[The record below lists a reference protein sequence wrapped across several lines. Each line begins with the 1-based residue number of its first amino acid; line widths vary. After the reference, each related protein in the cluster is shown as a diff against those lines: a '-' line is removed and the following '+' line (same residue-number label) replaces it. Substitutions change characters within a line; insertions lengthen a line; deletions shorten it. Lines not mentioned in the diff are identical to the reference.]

1 MKIMF
6 DTNIILDVLL
16 NRTPYADTAIDLFS
30 AAEDKI
36 IQGYLCA
43 TTITT
48 IDYLITRVNDK
59 HFSKKALISLLKIF
73 KIAEVNQNIVQQAI
87 QSNFS
92 DFEDAV
98 LYYSGYYTGIQ
109 GIVTRNVKDF
119 KTSELIIFSPIE
131 LLDIIQK
138 P

>member
-1 MKIMF
+1 M
-6 DTNIILDVLL
+6 
-16 NRTPYADTAIDLFS
+16 
-30 AAEDKI
+30 
-36 IQGYLCA
+36 
-43 TTITT
+43 
-48 IDYLITRVNDK
+48 
-59 HFSKKALISLLKIF
+59 LKIF

>member
-1 MKIMF
+1 MF